1 MVGAVV
7 PDYVPICGGT
17 NYIVEYCYDHQVATS
32 EDTVPSIHSSDFPL
46 TISAEEYQWFMS
58 FQHSSV
64 GSSSGATLAQTT
76 SSVAC
81 VAYLRLLF

>member
-17 NYIVEYCYDHQVATS
+17 NDTVEYCYDHQVATA
-32 EDTVPSIHSSDFPL
+32 EDTVPSTHSTDFPL
-46 TISAEEYQWFMS
+46 TISAQECQWFMS
-58 FQHSSV
+58 LQHSSV
-64 GSSSGATLAQTT
+64 GSSSGATLAQTS

-81 VAYLRLLF
+81 VAYLHLLF